1 MNTAPA
7 DGSGSG
13 ISSRD
18 VVMNRSSNPDPPNRH
33 AVTCETGSSIT
44 ADNAIPT
51 FTAGKTAF
59 LVSGPWAI
67 ADIKK
72 AGIKY
77 DITPIPPFAGGKPA
91 QPFVGVQAFYVA
103 SKGKSKALAAEFVTN
118 YLTKPDL
125 QVALYQANPR
135 PPALT
140 SALDQVK
147 TSDPDIQKWLDAGK
161 GGAVL
166 PAIPAMAAVWDPFG
180 KAEAA
185 IIGGANVDSTLAA
198 TAKAITD
205 AINK

>member
-1 MNTAPA
+1 MRT
-7 DGSGSG
+7 
-13 ISSRD
+13 
-18 VVMNRSSNPDPPNRH
+18 
-33 AVTCETGSSIT
+33 
-44 ADNAIPT
+44 
-51 FTAGKTAF
+51 
-59 LVSGPWAI
+59 
-67 ADIKK
+67 K
-72 AGIKY
+72 A
-77 DITPIPPFAGGKPA
+77 
-91 QPFVGVQAFYVA
+91 
-103 SKGKSKALAAEFVTN
+103 S
-118 YLTKPDL
+118 
-125 QVALYQANPR
+125 
-135 PPALT
+135 PALT